1 MNKAINSLEHL
12 LLMVSNVEK
21 ASGFYGGAGMAGWL
35 YGGEGAGEERLMQ
48 DEIAVFPE
56 FMLQTLG
63 ISLNQ

>member
-1 MNKAINSLEHL
+1 
-12 LLMVSNVEK
+12 MVSNVEK
-21 ASGFYGGAGMAGWL
+21 ASGLYGGAGMAGWL
-35 YGGEGAGEERLMQ
+35 DRGEGAGEERLMQ